1 MLAVFFHIG
10 HVSGDLSRVLFFTR
24 KFTNVEFFIKE
35 IFLVIVK
42 EDFLFFYFK
51 SPSDLFYR
59 LFIHGSRWLGMIFIE
74 CRTSCI
80 DSRQF
85 FLIKNLG
92 SVKKILRLQLPR
104 SWWCSRDDRVLKFLS
119 HSSLA
124 QWKTLSDVFCFLGTG
139 SDDWLCSG
147 LSSSSKIQISCWSA

>member
-85 FLIKNLG
+85 FLIQNLG
-92 SVKKILRLQLPR
+92 SVKKILLWSETAITQELMVFKGWQ
-104 SWWCSRDDRVLKFLS
+104 SFEISI
-119 HSSLA
+119 
-124 QWKTLSDVFCFLGTG
+124 TLFIGTVKNIVRCFLFLGN
-139 SDDWLCSG
+139 WLRW
-147 LSSSSKIQISCWSA
+147 LVVFRTFIII